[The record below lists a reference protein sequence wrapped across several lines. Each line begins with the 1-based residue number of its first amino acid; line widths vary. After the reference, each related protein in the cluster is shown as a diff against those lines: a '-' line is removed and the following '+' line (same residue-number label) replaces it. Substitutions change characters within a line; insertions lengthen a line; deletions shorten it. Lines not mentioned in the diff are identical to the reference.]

1 MANQLSGLLEQWYP
15 RRDELEW
22 VLGAIYQTHGPCYRK
37 AGAMMLFNSLGQ
49 QFGMLSGGCLE
60 SDIQTHAR
68 RVMQTGQAV
77 TLCYDGSDEDDLAF
91 QLGIGCGGTVHIV
104 LQAVTADNHYLH
116 LDAVRQS
123 LQQRQVSGLQLQI
136 PQTSLGQVS
145 GGLSR
150 FIAEHET
157 PVEKT
162 ALIAENSQQ
171 WLHIQIK
178 PEPHLLV
185 VGGGVDARPVV
196 AMAKQL
202 GWAVSLWDPRPANG
216 RREFFP
222 EADTILSGPVTELSG
237 FVAEKRV
244 SAAILMSH
252 SVRLDAAALKHLQ
265 AAELRYLAL
274 LGPLNRKADVL
285 LEAGLSEV
293 QLTTPVSGPAGLD
306 IGGELPESIALS
318 MLAEC
323 HQVLHQAKAVA
334 ANVRLNSYAA

>member
-15 RRDELEW
+15 CRDELEW

-37 AGAMMLFNSLGQ
+37 TGAMMLFNSLGQ

-116 LDAVRQS
+116 LDAVQES
-123 LQQRQVSGLQLQI
+123 LRQRQVAGLQLQI
-136 PQTSLGQVS
+136 PNAASAPMS
-145 GGLSR
+145 GDLSR
-150 FIAEHET
+150 FVAEHEA
-157 PVEKT
+157 PVKKT
-162 ALIAENSQQ
+162 ALITENNRQ
-171 WLHIQIK
+171 WLHIRIK

-185 VGGGVDARPVV
+185 IGGGVDARPVV
-196 AMAKQL
+196 SMAKQL
-202 GWAVSLWDPRPANG
+202 GWEVSLWDPRPANG

-222 EADTILSGPVTELSG
+222 EADSILSCEVTELAG

-252 SVRLDAAALKHLQ
+252 NIRLDAAALQHLQ
-265 AAELRYLAL
+265 GAELSYMAL

-285 LEAGLSEV
+285 AEAGLKET
-293 QLTTPVSGPAGLD
+293 QLTTPVSGPAGLG

-323 HQVLHQAKAVA
+323 HQVLHQPKAA
-334 ANVRLNSYAA
+334 TANIRLNSYAA

>member
-1 MANQLSGLLEQWYP
+1 MANQLAGLLEQWYP

-37 AGAMMLFNSLGQ
+37 TGAMMMFNSLGQ

-104 LQAVTADNHYLH
+104 LQAVRADNHYLH
-116 LDAVRQS
+116 LDAVRES
-123 LQQRQVSGLQLQI
+123 LRQRQVSGLQLQI
-136 PQTSLGQVS
+136 PNAAAHMTGD
-145 GGLSR
+145 LSR
-150 FIAEHET
+150 FVAEHET
-157 PVEKT
+157 AGAKT
-162 ALIAENSQQ
+162 ALITEHTRQ

-202 GWAVSLWDPRPANG
+202 GWEVSLWDPRPANG

-222 EADTILSGPVTELSG
+222 EADSILNCEVTELAG

-252 SVRLDAAALKHLQ
+252 NVRLDAAALKHLQ
-265 AAELRYLAL
+265 AAELAYLAL

-285 LEAGLSEV
+285 AEAGLNETR
-293 QLTTPVSGPAGLD
+293 LTTAVSGPAGLD

-323 HQVLHQAKAVA
+323 HQVLHQPKTATASF
-334 ANVRLNSYAA
+334 RLNSYAA